1 MQRNGQR
8 NASRIED
15 NRDEIIENHNTAQR
29 IMMALLEEGDQ
40 DQMDELRF
48 TDVMHGDLDFSVLRD
63 RKLGRIKRIIFEQ
76 DGEVTH
82 LRNIPEGI
90 THIECPNQ
98 LLTSIDVPASIEEL
112 NLNGNS
118 LAKYQ
123 TMETPKLSVLRLS
136 DNELVTLET
145 KHAPNLRIL
154 ECDNNRLSYLDLGPL
169 RSLSSLHCSN
179 NPLLKLEH
187 VPDTLDDLIMENNPL
202 IEVDRSDPDKTHTN
216 NTSKS
221 LEYLENIQEFFY
233 LKQQYDTKLR
243 KLKRDAYERA
253 PNKKAGR
260 KMAQMVRAPCISC
273 KRKVGTI
280 FDTKDGKCIAVCGD
294 KSKPCH
300 LNIQIY
306 NGDYFNLFTML
317 NLYQGDLQEIQ
328 EKVIQQKLDTLFNYV
343 GERTAVQEFKQQL
356 EEYTENTEMY
366 KRILDKYEDTYKNKE
381 TLLKLERKQE
391 DIYRIRR
398 EIADMQEQYR
408 KTNKPEILET
418 MVKLQVDELE
428 PAIHNLRMLKYEVMM
443 VDINEDIPMSV
454 LVQRPVAFHK
464 NDFTIGD
471 GPSVIK
477 YVMDN

>member
-1 MQRNGQR
+1 MSGQ
-8 NASRIED
+8 IEAK
-15 NRDEIIENHNTAQR
+15 RDDVIANHNTAQR
-29 IMMALLEEGDQ
+29 ILLTMLDDADADAEH
-40 DQMDELRF
+40 MDELRF
-48 TDVMHGDLDFSVLRD
+48 TDAMHGDLDFSVLRD
-63 RKLGRIKRIIFEQ
+63 RKMKNIKRIVFEEE
-76 DGEVTH
+76 GEVTH
-82 LRNIPEGI
+82 LRNIPDGI
-90 THIECPNQ
+90 THIECANQ
-98 LLTSIDVPASIEEL
+98 LLTSIEVPASIEEL
-112 NLNGNS
+112 DLNGNS

-123 TMETPKLSVLRLS
+123 TTETPKLSVLLLS
-136 DNELVTLET
+136 DNELTVLET
-145 KHAPNLRIL
+145 KYAPNLRIL
-154 ECDNNRLSYLDLGPL
+154 ECNNNRLSHLDLGPL

-202 IEVDRSDPDKTHTN
+202 IEVDRTSPDDDEKSPSGHA
-216 NTSKS
+216 SKP
-221 LEYLENIQEFFY
+221 LNYLESVQEFFF

-243 KLKRDAYERA
+243 KLKRDAFKRA
-253 PNKKAGR
+253 ANKKAGH

-273 KRKVGTI
+273 KRKVGTV
-280 FDTKDGKCIAVCGD
+280 FDTKDGKCVAVCGD

-317 NLYQGDLQEIQ
+317 NLYQDDLQDIQ
-328 EKVIQQKLDTLFNYV
+328 GKVIQQKLDTLFNYV

-356 EEYTENTEMY
+356 EEYTETTEMY

-381 TLLKLERKQE
+381 TLIKIERKQE

-398 EIADMQEQYR
+398 DIADMQEEYR
-408 KTNKPEILET
+408 KTHNREILT
-418 MVKLQVDELE
+418 SMIKLQLDELE
-428 PAIHNLRMLKYEVMM
+428 PAVHNLRMLKYEVMM
-443 VDINEDIPMSV
+443 IEIDEDIGMSI

-477 YVMDN
+477 YAMDH

>member
-1 MQRNGQR
+1 MSSN
-8 NASRIED
+8 IEQS
-15 NRDEIIENHNTAQR
+15 RDEVIENHNTAQR
-29 IMMALLEEGDQ
+29 ILMTMLDEVGLSGSSHI
-40 DQMDELRF
+40 DELRF
-48 TDVMHGDLDFSVLRD
+48 TNVMHGDLDFSVLRD
-63 RKLGRIKRIIFEQ
+63 RKLSHIKHIIFEKEGQ
-76 DGEVTH
+76 VTH

-90 THIECPNQ
+90 SHIECPDQ
-98 LLTSIDVPASIEEL
+98 LLTSIEVPASIEEL
-112 NLNGNS
+112 NLNGNY
-118 LAKYQ
+118 LVKYQ

-136 DNELVTLET
+136 DNELTILET
-145 KHAPNLRIL
+145 NHAPNLLIL
-154 ECDNNRLSYLDLGPL
+154 ECNNNRLSHLDLGPL
-169 RSLSSLHCSN
+169 RRLSSLHCSN

-187 VPDTLDDLIMENNPL
+187 VPDTLDDLVMENNPL
-202 IEVDRSDPDKTHTN
+202 IEVDHSNPEQDKQMGEHA
-216 NTSKS
+216 SKP
-221 LEYLENIQEFFY
+221 LDYLESVQEFFY
-233 LKQQYDTKLR
+233 LKQQYDVKLR
-243 KLKRDAYERA
+243 KLKRDAYKRA
-253 PNKKAGR
+253 ANKKAGR
-260 KMAQMVRAPCISC
+260 KMVQMVRAPCISC

-280 FDTKDGKCIAVCGD
+280 FDTKDGKCLAICGD

-343 GERTAVQEFKQQL
+343 GERTAVQEFKEQL

-381 TLLKLERKQE
+381 TLLKIERKQE
-391 DIYRIRR
+391 EVYRIRR
-398 EIADMQEQYR
+398 EIADMHEQYR
-408 KTNKPEILET
+408 KTSNREILAS

-443 VDINEDIPMSV
+443 IEIREDIGMSV

-464 NDFTIGD
+464 DDFTIGQ

-477 YVMDN
+477 YAMDH

>member
-1 MQRNGQR
+1 M
-8 NASRIED
+8 SSSIEAK
-15 NRDEIIENHNTAQR
+15 RDDIIANHNTAQR
-29 IMMALLEEGDQ
+29 ILLTMLDDADTGAEH
-40 DQMDELRF
+40 MDELRF
-48 TDVMHGDLDFSVLRD
+48 TDAMHGDLDFSVLRD
-63 RKLGRIKRIIFEQ
+63 RKLGRIKQIVFEQ
-76 DGEVTH
+76 PGEVTH

-90 THIECPNQ
+90 THIECPDQ
-98 LLTSIDVPASIEEL
+98 LLTSIEVPASIEEL
-112 NLNGNS
+112 DLNGNS

-136 DNELVTLET
+136 DNELTVLET
-145 KHAPNLRIL
+145 KHAPNLLTL
-154 ECDNNRLSYLDLGPL
+154 ECDNNRLSHLDLGPL

-187 VPDTLDDLIMENNPL
+187 VPDTLDDLVMENNPL
-202 IEVDRSDPDKTHTN
+202 IEVDHSSPDDGKTGSSGH
-216 NTSKS
+216 TSKS
-221 LEYLENIQEFFY
+221 LDYLESVQEFFY
-233 LKQQYDTKLR
+233 LKQQHDTKLL
-243 KLKRDAYERA
+243 KLKRDAFNRA
-253 PNKKAGR
+253 ANKKAGR

-273 KRKVGTI
+273 KRKVGTV
-280 FDTKDGKCIAVCGD
+280 FDTRDGKCVAVCGD
-294 KSKPCH
+294 KTKPCH

-328 EKVIQQKLDTLFNYV
+328 ENVIQKKLDTLFNYV
-343 GERTAVQEFKQQL
+343 GEKTAVQEFKQQL

-381 TLLKLERKQE
+381 TLLKIERKQE

-398 EIADMQEQYR
+398 EIADMQEEYR
-408 KTNKPEILET
+408 KTHKREILAT
-418 MVKLQVDELE
+418 MVKLQLDELE

-443 VDINEDIPMSV
+443 IEINEDIGMSV

-464 NDFTIGD
+464 DDFTIGD

-477 YVMDN
+477 YAMDH